1 MAHLGHEHFGA
12 GRHRFVGGGYYG
24 YGLDCP
30 YEPYYTY
37 DNPYGCAY

>member
-12 GRHRFVGGGYYG
+12 GRHRFAGGGYYG